1 MSFITL
7 VSGQI
12 IFGTPVFAVTNPTLT
27 INLGSLSSLDLMPGN
42 FGSVSQSVGITT
54 NNYTGYTVNLTN
66 PTNSTD
72 LINTHDNTL
81 TIPTITLPNGV
92 TSITENDFD
101 SGYGISIDGTNYLP
115 APTSNSDGILIGSSN
130 IAGTN
135 SYTLTFGAKP
145 ASDTKAGIYSKTFVI
160 TAIVNHPQYSITY
173 NANAGTDTVTDMPT
187 NQSTITSTTGTV
199 TLPSD
204 VPIRSGY
211 TFLGWDTNST
221 ATTPTYPTG
230 TTNTITLEPT
240 QANAIILYAVW
251 GQSGGGG
258 TWDNPIEDNTTTTY
272 DPNNIP
278 ANSTIIYE
286 AISGQPQVTTDAS
299 GNITRFEYMDTSAS
313 NPLALNSGF
322 DTGVL
327 VFNNTGFTISLT
339 GSFPWTTNGISPLVS
354 LSGLIND
361 SASGLNVNISY
372 NRQNYTNLNGQIQ
385 SSSTYVDRIRCF
397 QYSSGNLS
405 NTKNLMYSSNPTA
418 NVTESNNNTLGWAQS
433 QAPLVGTIVITGTPN
448 GNAMEIDV
456 KTYQYNAQNDTDT
469 IKGILPA
476 RYTYSITGLQ
486 SSGITIELGY
496 YQRNINTSYS
506 YAFTIYKFSVIKN

>member
-7 VSGQI
+7 ISGQI

-42 FGSVSQSVGITT
+42 FGSVSQSVSITT

-72 LINTHDNTL
+72 LINTNDNTL

-211 TFLGWDTNST
+211 TFLGWDTNNT

-251 GQSGGGG
+251 QSGSGPGTSEVVHPDGSRTRTTIDEYGNIFIQEISSTNVVTGYSIDTTASGGYVMTSG
-258 TWDNPIEDNTTTTY
+258 NNLDTELVAFDGSSSFTIHIVFKATLNQNNNKFIVTALSKNNTYYNGFSLYVYNSNYLRTGIYKDRARSSTTGLITPNAYIGLNSSAMSDERTFDITITY
-272 DPNNIP
+272 DPKGYNNTYAKITASLVGGSTGSKNNTATSTDVP
-278 ANSTIIYE
+278 TNLPNATVTLGGNGIDGGDDINSITIIE
-286 AISGQPQVTTDAS
+286 
-299 GNITRFEYMDTSAS
+299 FE
-313 NPLALNSGF
+313 
-322 DTGVL
+322 V
-327 VFNNTGFTISLT
+327 
-339 GSFPWTTNGISPLVS
+339 
-354 LSGLIND
+354 
-361 SASGLNVNISY
+361 
-372 NRQNYTNLNGQIQ
+372 
-385 SSSTYVDRIRCF
+385 
-397 QYSSGNLS
+397 
-405 NTKNLMYSSNPTA
+405 
-418 NVTESNNNTLGWAQS
+418 
-433 QAPLVGTIVITGTPN
+433 
-448 GNAMEIDV
+448 V
-456 KTYQYNAQNDTDT
+456 KT
-469 IKGILPA
+469 PA
-476 RYTYSITGLQ
+476 S
-486 SSGITIELGY
+486 
-496 YQRNINTSYS
+496 
-506 YAFTIYKFSVIKN
+506 